1 MIKKIFHGSRDC
13 FDNILLYKCCDIGF
27 HCGTLEQALF
37 RIVDINKCS
46 SNDLFDK
53 SYVYEIEID
62 VNDKNVINL
71 PDCICWADLKTIK
84 KHLILEYPSMKIDKI
99 KSIEKLRE
107 YILDKG
113 FKYIRYMNEI
123 EGDGSSY
130 ILLED
135 HHKFERYTVREVI
148 KKMSMCY
155 GKR

>member
-46 SNDLFDK
+46 SEDLFNK
-53 SYVYEIEID
+53 SYIYEIEID
-62 VNDKNVINL
+62 VDEKNVIEL
-71 PDCICWADLKTIK
+71 PDCICWADIKIVK
-84 KHLILEYPSMKIDKI
+84 KHLIKAYPLMKIDEI
-99 KSIEKLRE
+99 KSIEKLRD

-123 EGDGSSY
+123 EGNDYSY
-130 ILLED
+130 ILLDD
-135 HHKFERYTVREVI
+135 HYQFERHTVREI
-148 KKMSMCY
+148 IRKISINY
-155 GKR
+155 GER